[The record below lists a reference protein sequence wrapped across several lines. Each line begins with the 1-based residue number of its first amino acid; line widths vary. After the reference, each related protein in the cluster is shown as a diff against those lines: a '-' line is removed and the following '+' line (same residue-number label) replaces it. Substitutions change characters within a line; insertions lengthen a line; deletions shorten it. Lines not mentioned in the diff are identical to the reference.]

1 MFTGI
6 VEEIGTIVGTRPGGF
21 SIRASD
27 VLDGLGL
34 GDSIS
39 VNGACLT
46 ATELGPGSFSV
57 DVVPETLRR
66 TNLGSLSEG
75 SRVNLERGVRAGGR
89 LDGHIVQGHVDGTG
103 RVESIREDGGAVMVS
118 IAAGPSIAVK
128 TTIMAP
134 STSRTRLMKALTLLS
149 IDVQDASTHRGA
161 SSVVSRTS
169 TTLIPST
176 PTAYWMLNVGI
187 QSARSTNCIPET
199 VESKPDQ
206 SATARPRVTSEVASA
221 HQRAQVWP
229 RTSRM
234 AAMPRNGTAIREL
247 IRWSE
252 RSEVT

>member
-27 VLDGLGL
+27 VLEGLGL

-75 SRVNLERGVRAGGR
+75 SPVNLERGLRAGGR

-103 RVESIREDGGAVMVS
+103 RIESIREDGDAVMVS
-118 IAAGPSIAVK
+118 IAAGPSIMRYVVEKGFIAVDGVSLTVVGCDEERFSVTIIPHTWK
-128 TTIMAP
+128 HTIMGLRECGDQVNLEVDILAKYVE
-134 STSRTRLMKALTLLS
+134 RLVRA
-149 IDVQDASTHRGA
+149 
-161 SSVVSRTS
+161 
-169 TTLIPST
+169 
-176 PTAYWMLNVGI
+176 
-187 QSARSTNCIPET
+187 
-199 VESKPDQ
+199 ES
-206 SATARPRVTSEVASA
+206 
-221 HQRAQVWP
+221 
-229 RTSRM
+229 
-234 AAMPRNGTAIREL
+234 
-247 IRWSE
+247 
-252 RSEVT
+252 